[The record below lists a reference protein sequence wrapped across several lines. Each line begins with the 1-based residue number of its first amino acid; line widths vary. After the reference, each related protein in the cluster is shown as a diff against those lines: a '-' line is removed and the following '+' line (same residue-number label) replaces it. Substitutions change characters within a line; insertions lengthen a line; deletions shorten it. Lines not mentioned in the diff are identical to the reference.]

1 MINEPA
7 YAVYFDEIIDF
18 AQATENYSYYD
29 LYGHAYSE
37 KNEWLP
43 VFQDRNMRYA
53 LSEYLKSARRKAKGK
68 NKITMSEAMERYLA
82 AKAEYRKRISAVDT
96 QSEEQEVEE

>member
-1 MINEPA
+1 MRIEQEKDII
-7 YAVYFDEIIDF
+7 FDEIIAF
-18 AQATENYSYYD
+18 AKSTENYSYYD
-29 LYGHAYSE
+29 LYAHAYSE

-43 VFQDRNMRYA
+43 VFQNRNMRFA

-82 AKAEYRKRISAVDT
+82 AKAEYRKRISAADA